1 MLEQRKMNIDPE
13 ANKTVVSPNAF
24 SLLLLTRLFTQNCP
38 RVASLFIVY
47 FAVSKSSCFN
57 INVDYWWN
65 LDIALWPNH
74 FKEMSLSDLKIR
86 DKHHF
91 NKEAYFKIASYFI
104 HISIFNII
112 LNWFG
117 EIVVGTYDR
126 LFWTLIY
133 FYFRKWCLQN

>member
-1 MLEQRKMNIDPE
+1 MNIDPE

-65 LDIALWPNH
+65 LDIAL
-74 FKEMSLSDLKIR
+74 
-86 DKHHF
+86 
-91 NKEAYFKIASYFI
+91 
-104 HISIFNII
+104 
-112 LNWFG
+112 
-117 EIVVGTYDR
+117 
-126 LFWTLIY
+126 
-133 FYFRKWCLQN
+133 